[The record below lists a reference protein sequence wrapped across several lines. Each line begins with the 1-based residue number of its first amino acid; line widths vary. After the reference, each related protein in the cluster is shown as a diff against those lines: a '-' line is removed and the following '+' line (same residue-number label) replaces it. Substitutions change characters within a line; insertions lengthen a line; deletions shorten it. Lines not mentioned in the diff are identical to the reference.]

1 MFQNARP
8 SLLFCKQ
15 ISFHFSAAEKLADAA
30 IIIIIIEIIIIII
43 IIIAKPS
50 KQNKKKYDLRCN
62 LLWFCF
68 SRSGVV
74 GGVHWGLGVGI
85 GILASGV
92 IINRIG
98 IPKTYFMYAMTSI
111 AMLTFMLLSYWLI
124 KSREDK
130 GEAKGASYQLVPQNK
145 DNAE

>member
-1 MFQNARP
+1 MPYCVFVRKYP
-8 SLLFCKQ
+8 S
-15 ISFHFSAAEKLADAA
+15 SYEWWEKSADAA
-30 IIIIIIEIIIIII
+30 
-43 IIIAKPS
+43 KLN
-50 KQNKKKYDLRCN
+50 KQENNKYDVRCK
-62 LLWFCF
+62 LLWLCFCL
-68 SRSGVV
+68 SGFV

-98 IPKTYFMYAMTSI
+98 IPQTYFMYAMTSI

-130 GEAKGASYQLVPQNK
+130 VEAKETSYQLVPQNK
-145 DNAE
+145 DNAQ